1 MLQSKRKKRFLKR
14 SSSDELP
21 MSAMIDVVFL
31 LLIYFIVSFKVNPVE
46 AHLAVNLPS
55 SNPGPPVIDMPLTLI
70 VEPGLYKLEGHTFT
84 LGEIEAQLTEMKTM
98 QTDFTTRIM
107 VSPSAREGELLAL
120 LDICY
125 KLQLNDLNVQ
135 TLIK

>member
-1 MLQSKRKKRFLKR
+1 MLKSKRKKRFLKR

-21 MSAMIDVVFL
+21 ISAMIDVVFL

-46 AHLAVNLPS
+46 AHLAVNMPS
-55 SNPGPPVIDMPLTLI
+55 NVPGTTADLPLTMI
-70 VEPGLYKLEGHTFT
+70 VEPDLYKLEGRSFT
-84 LGEIEAQLTEMKTM
+84 LAEIEAHLSKMKTL
-98 QTDFTTRIM
+98 QPDFSTRIM
-107 VSPSAREGELLAL
+107 VSPSAREAELLAL

-125 KLQLNDLNVQ
+125 KLQINDLNVQ